1 MPKPVVPLTDA
12 QQQMTEDNMKL
23 VLHIL
28 GKVRQK
34 FDGGGYSLGFSEF
47 QDDVEQS
54 GYEALMRATQSY
66 DPTRARFSTYAGRAI
81 YLGMLRCIAKH
92 KNGNVAVS
100 WHRVLTENPVH
111 EYVSTDVIDTSG
123 MHVAPEAEGN
133 AEDEDFTTVSERIC
147 YPYPDI
153 LQMVY
158 LEGETFKGASRRLGI
173 PPATVKRMHDEAV
186 GAMRELLEES

>member
-1 MPKPVVPLTDA
+1 MAKPIVPLTDA
-12 QQQMTEDNMKL
+12 QRQMVEDNMKL

-34 FDGGGYSLGFSEF
+34 FDGGGYSLAFSEF
-47 QDDVEQS
+47 QDDVEQA
-54 GYEALMRATQSY
+54 GYEALMRASQSY
-66 DPTRARFSTYAGRAI
+66 DPERARFSTYAGRAI

-111 EYVSTDVIDTSG
+111 EYVSTDAIDTSG
-123 MHVAPEAEGN
+123 MFTPPEAESN
-133 AEDEDFTTVSERIC
+133 AEEQDFTTVSERIC

-158 LEGETFKGASRRLGI
+158 LEGETIKGASRRLGL

-186 GAMRELLEES
+186 EVLGGMLEDV